1 MLCTGWAREG
11 GRKKGGEGA
20 AREGEHCSAYSPP
33 LVLKQQQE
41 EREKESEGEGGR
53 EPQVKKQRGK
63 QQSASAAKGEKKNGA
78 LKSPLPSSILC
89 LSSFFLPSCSGSAS
103 VSLSLPAFW
112 LFCGILTMPGEC
124 YPAFH
129 MSLAVLCVLFAWVH
143 AVREISFFF
152 SFCAN
157 VWPQIEMWTCA
168 CRGCFIETV
177 YAPLPLCAVRTPD
190 VLCSSLSV
198 TMQGRLLSTAHT
210 HMLYY
215 ILRKFRIL
223 SQDYII
229 AFRSLRVFHSENSF
243 ITSNNLYSRDD
254 NAEMDFFN
262 CEQWL
267 HPKCS
272 NISQSWPVWRRAAS

>member
-1 MLCTGWAREG
+1 
-11 GRKKGGEGA
+11 
-20 AREGEHCSAYSPP
+20 
-33 LVLKQQQE
+33 
-41 EREKESEGEGGR
+41 
-53 EPQVKKQRGK
+53 
-63 QQSASAAKGEKKNGA
+63 
-78 LKSPLPSSILC
+78 
-89 LSSFFLPSCSGSAS
+89 
-103 VSLSLPAFW
+103 
-112 LFCGILTMPGEC
+112 MPGEC

-143 AVREISFFF
+143 ALREIFFF
-152 SFCAN
+152 IFCAN
-157 VWPQIEMWTCA
+157 VWPRIEMWTCV

-177 YAPLPLCAVRTPD
+177 YAPLPLCAVCTPD

-215 ILRKFRIL
+215 ILRTFRIL

-254 NAEMDFFN
+254 NAEMDFSTVSN
-262 CEQWL
+262 DYILNVATYHKAGLCEGGQ
-267 HPKCS
+267 PANTNQMTGPGCEVS
-272 NISQSWPVWRRAAS
+272 R